1 MPHTATVTAKTG
13 AGQTATALPLS
24 DIREIKF
31 DCDKNVCDVTLRDG
45 KVKHF
50 AGYSTIALTVSGTTP
65 GSTYALTLS

>member
-13 AGQTATALPLS
+13 AGGSLTATPLS
-24 DIREIKF
+24 DIRAIEF
-31 DCDKNVCDVTLRDG
+31 DCDKNICSVTLRDG

-50 AGYSTIALTVSGTTP
+50 AGYSTIALTVSGTTA